1 MYKRQALNSVEKGIQ
16 DELTAKGIKVNYDLQ
31 NANADM
37 NIATSIAN
45 KFKSDGVDVTVGIG
59 TPMGYCTA

>member
-1 MYKRQALNSVEKGIQ
+1 
-16 DELTAKGIKVNYDLQ
+16 
-31 NANADM
+31 M

-59 TPMGYCTA
+59 TPMAIALLNTLQTTPIVFAAISDPVGCDRI